1 MDKINDYKKESL
13 NKFLLIT
20 AIVLVIIAVV
30 ITILYIVVK
39 NNEDTGADYSD
50 TIVGKNYFT
59 AIYIDLST
67 KSVKRDNIDTTL
79 QEEFGIGDN
88 EANSLLNSTE
98 DLHNFFA
105 NSTIDVNV
113 ENNSIQ
119 LQDKYQTKTI
129 FLEADEVKDDF
140 GAISSEKLMDGI
152 FILKYDT
159 EKRTRA
165 AYEFFRT
172 ETWVKK
178 AVLDQ
183 VSVIETINDES
194 QTIYKDNE
202 KNNNVNENSYGVSAM
217 GLENYKKIVSDN
229 GNPADVVVATIGYG
243 GNIDNSYFDGRISD
257 EYYNFIED
265 SKDVHETIAQG
276 SRTLEVIKEGTSDNV
291 KIMPLVVINDE
302 YYTTTAAILK
312 AILYA
317 TEKADV
323 ICYEFVQK
331 QNEIIDLVL
340 KNAFKEEVPVCCV
353 TKEAV
358 NENDDIYPANN
369 GTTIAVS
376 SVDKD
381 LKTTSYSAKGDYLDF
396 VASSTDVKEIF
407 NSSSSVSMWSGPEYA
422 NAHIVDIIAMIKTYN
437 KDFTL
442 VEIYNMIRNYCKDLG
457 DQGKDDIFGYG
468 FPDFTG
474 IKISDIDK
482 HSPEIQ
488 EVNFDND
495 KWEKSKKIQIKA
507 TDNIKIY
514 GWNITN
520 SNTAPT
526 EWTKIDGNSNNIDVS
541 GDVNKNGTFYV
552 WVSDSAGNIAYR
564 TIEINKVDTTG
575 PKLQYAIDSSKQATE
590 KYVTITASAKDD
602 ESGLHDMPYSWDG
615 QSWGNNNNTYKVTRN
630 GTYKLYVRDK
640 LGNTTERSITIK
652 NFPEEGKADIDNGTI
667 IKSISVSSDWNGN
680 RNNRVTITI
689 NEDVSVEKWRVTES
703 DEVPSDFQN
712 NSSANNTDN
721 SKSNENT
728 LPSNDS
734 LSGYANLT
742 ITVSLNAGTKYYFWV
757 KDSDGDIVSQS
768 FTIRK

>member
-1 MDKINDYKKESL
+1 MNKMSYYKKEKL
-13 NKFLLIT
+13 NKILLIV
-20 AIVLVIIAVV
+20 AIVLVIIALIV
-30 ITILYIVVK
+30 TILYIVAK
-39 NNEDTGADYSD
+39 NNEDTGVDYSD
-50 TIVGKNYFT
+50 TIVGKNYFSS
-59 AIYIDLST
+59 IYIDIAT

-79 QEEFGIGDN
+79 QQEFGIDDN
-88 EANSLLNSTE
+88 EANLLLSSTE
-98 DLHNFFA
+98 ELHNFFA
-105 NSTIDVNV
+105 NSTIEVNV
-113 ENNSIQ
+113 SSGDIQ

-129 FLEADEVKDDF
+129 FIEADDVQDDF
-140 GAISSEKLMDGI
+140 GALSSDKLIDGI

-165 AYEFFRT
+165 AYEFFQT
-172 ETWVKK
+172 ETWVKN

-183 VSVIETINDES
+183 VSVIDTINDES
-194 QTIYKDNE
+194 QTIYGEQDNS
-202 KNNNVNENSYGVSAM
+202 NNNENSYGVSAM
-217 GLENYKKIVSDN
+217 GLDNYKKIVSDN

-243 GNIDNSYFDGRISD
+243 GNIDNSYFNGRISD
-257 EYYNFIED
+257 DYYNFIED
-265 SKDVHETIAQG
+265 SKDIHETIAQG

-302 YYTTTAAILK
+302 YYTTTAAVVRALV
-312 AILYA
+312 YA
-317 TEKADV
+317 TQKADV
-323 ICYEFVQK
+323 VCYEFIQD
-331 QNEIIDLVL
+331 QNDIIDLVL
-340 KNAFKEEVPVCCV
+340 KNALKENVPVCCV
-353 TKEAV
+353 TRATNGEKE
-358 NENDDIYPANN
+358 DSIYPANN

-381 LKTTSYSAKGDYLDF
+381 LKTTSYSAKGEYLDF

-437 KDFTL
+437 KDFTI
-442 VEIYNMIRNYCKDLG
+442 VEMYNMIRNYCKDLG
-457 DQGKDDIFGYG
+457 DEGKDDTYGYG
-468 FPDFTG
+468 FPDFSK

-482 HSPEIQ
+482 QSPEIH

-495 KWEKSKKIQIKA
+495 NWEKSKKIQIMA

-514 GWNITN
+514 GWSITN
-520 SNTAPT
+520 SNNIPT
-526 EWTKIDGNSNNIDVS
+526 KWTKIDGNSNNIDVT
-541 GDVNKNGTFYV
+541 GDINKNGTYYI
-552 WVSDSAGNIAYR
+552 WVSDSAGNTTYR
-564 TIEINKVDTTG
+564 TIDINKVDTTG
-575 PKLQYAIDSSKQATE
+575 PKVQYAIDDSKRTTE
-590 KYVTITASAKDD
+590 NYITITASANDD
-602 ESGLHDMPYSWDG
+602 ESGLNDMPYSWDG
-615 QSWGNNNNTYKVTRN
+615 QSWGNNNNTYKVTQN

-680 RNNRVTITI
+680 RNNKVTITI

-703 DEVPSDFQN
+703 DQVPSDFQN

-721 SKSNENT
+721 STSNENT
-728 LPSNDS
+728 SPSNDS

-768 FTIRK
+768 FKIRK